1 MMESTGSVGLVMK
14 FVCALK
20 RFAQTAVVHTSQM
33 KNEAQ
38 RQLWTAQKYAARS
51 AIRHCFLTMDD
62 RLANVLISPKAVLRE
77 VITALNRNWRGIV
90 LVVDEA
96 KRLVGTITDGDIR
109 RAILSGKGLETPVS
123 DLLSQKIDSPYPRP
137 VTARVGTERG
147 ELLRLMREYVIQQ
160 LPLLNEADQVVDLV
174 TMSDLLPEDALNVK
188 AVIMAGG
195 FGTRLSPLTDEV
207 PKPMLLLGDRPLM
220 EFTVEQLRKA
230 GIHNLNI
237 TTHYMTEKISKYF
250 GDGHDFGVEINYIE
264 EETPL
269 GTAGSLGLINSLEEP
284 LLVINGDILTR
295 VDFRAMLDFHHK
307 HQADLTVG
315 VRQYE
320 MEVPY
325 GVVDCEG
332 PEVVRLIEKP
342 RHRFLVNAGVY
353 LLNPSA
359 KQYVPRNE
367 FFNMTDLI
375 DRLLEEGRKVVSFP
389 ILEYW
394 LDIGH
399 PLDYRKAQEDVEN
412 GMV

>member
-1 MMESTGSVGLVMK
+1 M
-14 FVCALK
+14 
-20 RFAQTAVVHTSQM
+20 
-33 KNEAQ
+33 
-38 RQLWTAQKYAARS
+38 
-51 AIRHCFLTMDD
+51 RHCFVAMVEALN
-62 RLANVLISPKAVLRE
+62 NVLISPNSVLRD

-90 LVVDEA
+90 LVVDEGH
-96 KRLVGTITDGDIR
+96 RLLGTITDGDIR
-109 RAILSGKGLETPVS
+109 RAILAGQGLETPVV
-123 DLLSQKIDSPYPRP
+123 DLLAQKSVSIYPQP
-137 VTARVGTERG
+137 ITARVGTEISD
-147 ELLRLMREYVIQQ
+147 LLRLMREHVVQQ
-160 LPLLNEADQVVDLV
+160 LPLLNEDDQVVDLV
-174 TMSDLLPEDALNVK
+174 TMSDLLPEESLPMK

-207 PKPMLLLGDRPLM
+207 PKPMLPIGNRPLM

-237 TTHYMTEKISKYF
+237 ATHYLTEKISTYF
-250 GDGHDFGVEINYIE
+250 GDGHNFGVDINYIE

-269 GTAGSLGLINSLEEP
+269 GTAGALGLMESAEEP
-284 LLVINGDILTR
+284 MLVINGDVLTR
-295 VDFRAMLDFHHK
+295 VDFRAMLDFHRK

-320 MEVPY
+320 LEVPY
-325 GVVDCEG
+325 GVVDCDG
-332 PEVVRLIEKP
+332 PDVISLSEKP

-359 KQYVPRNE
+359 KQYIPHQA

-375 DRLLEEGRKVVSFP
+375 DRLLKEGRKVVSFP

-399 PLDYRKAQEDVEN
+399 PLDYQKAQEDLEN